1 MCSSDL
7 KEYLAIE
14 EEVQSGVVISPLGYT
29 TPNQAVARLKKAEQQ
44 FDNGQW
50 MTGEEFFAK
59 TRNMIDHYA
68 S

>member
-1 MCSSDL
+1 MNS
-7 KEYLAIE
+7 KEYLELDEKRQTDFIAPL
-14 EEVQSGVVISPLGYT
+14 SGLATLGH
-29 TPNQAVARLKKAEQQ
+29 AVARLKRAEQQ

-50 MTGEEFFAK
+50 MTGEEFFAR